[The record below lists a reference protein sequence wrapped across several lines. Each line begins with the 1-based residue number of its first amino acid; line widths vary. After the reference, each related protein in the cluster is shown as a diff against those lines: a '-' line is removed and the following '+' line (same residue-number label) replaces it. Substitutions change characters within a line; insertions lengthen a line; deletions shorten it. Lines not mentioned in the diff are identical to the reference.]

1 MKHQVYLAVAALAI
15 VSGCKEKEPTA
26 PALQLAQ
33 FVPVGK
39 VQVMIQ
45 QDTRVSGDSAVFVVS
60 VVGAGLPMASY
71 QGTVTFNSAA
81 LTVAEAV
88 MPTAAPGEFR
98 IVNATNSANG
108 TIRFAGFATESFSNI
123 EVFRLVGHFKPGK
136 LPLNMVGSL
145 DVAGEVSGSA
155 IKMSSLR
162 SSDAVRD
169 LYSNIVVVP

>member
-45 QDTRVSGDSAVFVVS
+45 QDTRVTGDSAVFVVS
-60 VVGAGLPMASY
+60 VVGVGVPMASY
-71 QGTVTFNSAA
+71 QGTVTFNAAA
-81 LTVAEAV
+81 LKVDEAATPHAV
-88 MPTAAPGEFR
+88 SGEFR
-98 IVNATNSANG
+98 IINAANASTG
-108 TIRFAGFATESFSNI
+108 TIRFAGFATENFSNV
-123 EVFRLVGHFKPGK
+123 EVFRIIGHFKPGK

-155 IKMSSLR
+155 IRASNLR

-169 LYSNIVVVP
+169 MYSNMVVVP